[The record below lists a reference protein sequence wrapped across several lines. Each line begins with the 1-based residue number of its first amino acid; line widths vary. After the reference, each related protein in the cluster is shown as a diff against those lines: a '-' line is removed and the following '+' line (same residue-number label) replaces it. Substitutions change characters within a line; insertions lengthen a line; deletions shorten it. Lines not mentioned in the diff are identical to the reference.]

1 MDYKYINQL
10 LERYWAAETTLEE
23 EKILSAFFS
32 QKDIPSELKPYQ
44 PLFAF
49 AAETKEADRLGDDFD
64 ERMMALVN
72 EQKPVKA
79 RMVTMRHKLAPL
91 VRAAAMVAVV
101 LTLGNASQAAFDRS
115 GEAGAMEMA
124 GGSGGQ
130 TDGASVAKTDSM
142 SIDSLNRTSQTVV
155 PQATLEQ

>member
-44 PLFAF
+44 QLFAF
-49 AAETKEADRLGDDFD
+49 AAETKAEDRLGDDFD
-64 ERMMALVN
+64 ERMMALVD

-115 GEAGAMEMA
+115 GEAGATEMA
-124 GGSGGQ
+124 GAAGVQ
-130 TDGASVAKTDSM
+130 ENGASVAKTDSM
-142 SIDSLNRTSQTVV
+142 SIDSINRTSQTVV
-155 PQATLEQ
+155 PQATLE